1 VQLRRGGS
9 AQGGGE
15 GAQAIGIIA
24 MQQRG
29 ADGAAEALFLR
40 VGRSAEPAQLPAQGG
55 EGDAADAV
63 ELGRVHREGLQPLGQ
78 VAGGCEHPL
87 SGQGA
92 QLLRKLRPAR
102 G

>member
-1 VQLRRGGS
+1 
-9 AQGGGE
+9 
-15 GAQAIGIIA
+15 

-40 VGRSAEPAQLPAQGG
+40 VGRIAEPAQLPAQGG

-63 ELGRVHREGLQPLGQ
+63 EVGGVHGQGFEPLGQ

-92 QLLRKLRPAR
+92 QLLQQLRPA
-102 G
+102 